1 MISLNPQSKV
11 FVGIEAVDFRKG
23 LLGLKSL
30 CKNYLQKAPDSGA
43 LFVFRNKRKD
53 AIKVLCYD
61 GQGYWLMMKRLSKGK
76 FPWWPEGVGRGVN
89 LDYRQF
95 QQIINAAV
103 SNPFSEDWKR
113 LY

>member
-1 MISLNPQSKV
+1 M
-11 FVGIEAVDFRKG
+11 GIEAVDFRKG

-43 LFVFRNKRKD
+43 VFVFRNKRKD

-61 GQGYWLMMKRLSKGK
+61 GQGYWLMMKRLSRGK

-95 QQIINAAV
+95 QKLAGIINAAV
-103 SNPFSEDWKR
+103 PKIHLVKIGKGSIN
-113 LY
+113 Y

>member
-1 MISLNPQSKV
+1 MISLNPQSKI
-11 FVGIEAVDFRKG
+11 FVGIEPVDFRKG

-89 LDYRQF
+89 LELGLSSISTDYQCGCI
-95 QQIINAAV
+95 QSI
-103 SNPFSEDWKR
+103 
-113 LY
+113 